1 MLFTIGVAMIL
12 VLSMVALGL
21 YYCKHGLAG
30 KNAKRFAGIN
40 AGIFFGLLAVTTILL
55 FSGVPTVAA
64 GEIGAEG
71 AVGVTTT
78 AAGVAGALGSTADNS
93 RGLAFLAA
101 ALSTG
106 LATVGAG
113 IAVAITGS
121 AALGAISED
130 QSLLGKSLIFVGL
143 AEGIAIYGLIISILI
158 LGQI

>member
-1 MLFTIGVAMIL
+1 MIFTIGAAMIL

-21 YYCKHGLAG
+21 YYCKKGLAG
-30 KNAKRFAGIN
+30 RHAKRLAGIN

-55 FSGVPTVAA
+55 FSGVATAAA
-64 GEIGAEG
+64 GEPDAEG
-71 AVGVTTT
+71 AAAVAAT
-78 AAGVAGALGSTADNS
+78 AANVAGSIADNS
-93 RGLAFLAA
+93 RGLAYLAA
-101 ALSTG
+101 AISTG